1 MRHRWTKLSLL
12 VAGALM
18 VPATLG
24 VAALPGVASAAT
36 GSAKCSA
43 ASLTIS
49 STSATVNLSGCNDTA
64 NTGGSGTLNAAA
76 ILPAGPTK
84 VKIKWANG
92 GTTKMSLT
100 VTMGEGTDT
109 DVTDCNVGDTEY
121 EAVGKVLSDTGA
133 ATSIAVGG
141 KVSAEICVTPSTT
154 IYLEPGTK
162 FKV

>member
-36 GSAKCSA
+36 VTAKCSA
-43 ASLTIS
+43 ASLTIVG
-49 STSATVNLSGCNDTA
+49 TSATVNLSGCNDTA
-64 NTGGSGTLNAAA
+64 NTGGSGKLNAAA
-76 ILPAGPTK
+76 ILPSGPTT
-84 VKIKWANG
+84 VKIKWANL
-92 GTTKMSLT
+92 GTTKVSLT
-100 VTMGEGTDT
+100 VTQGEGTDT
-109 DVTDCNVGDTEY
+109 DVTDCTVGDTEY
-121 EAVGKVLSDTGA
+121 EAVGKVLSDTGKA
-133 ATSIAVGG
+133 VGITVGG
-141 KVSAEICVTPSTT
+141 KVSAEICVTPSFS